1 MRPVEKKNVGDSIML
16 EDGTAVVVKED
27 YNPHQ
32 KARPVLLANLGHYC
46 SYCESWVQVGSN
58 MEVEHVQPKGYV
70 VGGVY
75 IYQHLQYKWS
85 NFLLAC
91 HTCNGR
97 SNKTNKN
104 VVLGQVHLP
113 HLNNTFKSLVYLP
126 AGVVKVNPTLTGDSK
141 KHAEEL
147 RSLVGFDKISSD
159 DDRIEARRYAWVRA
173 TELLQD
179 YEKGEKDDK
188 RLSNLIK
195 TIKENGFW
203 SIWYTVFKNHDE
215 VRAAMIEAFPGT
227 AKNCFDS
234 NNHYEPLDRHPENP
248 NDPV

>member
-46 SYCESWVQVGSN
+46 SYCETVVPVGSN
-58 MEVEHVQPKGYV
+58 MEVEHVQPQNYEEN
-70 VGGVY
+70 GVC
-75 IYQHLQYKWS
+75 IYKHLRYKWS

-91 HTCNGR
+91 HTCNGK

-147 RSLVGFDKISSD
+147 RCLVGFDKTSG
-159 DDRIEARRYAWVRA
+159 DDRIEARRYAWDRA

-179 YEKGEKDDK
+179 YEEGEKNDK
-188 RLSNLIK
+188 RLSDLIK

-203 SIWYTVFKNHDE
+203 SIWFTVFRNHDE
-215 VRAAMIEAFPGT
+215 VRAAMIDAFPGT
-227 AKNCFDS
+227 ARNCFDP
-234 NNHYEPLDRHPENP
+234 NNHYEPVDRNPENP